1 MSKTTD
7 HDLLELLD
15 ADVRRCRAM
24 TEGDLA
30 ALAAL
35 LSDDLV
41 YTHASGR
48 VETKA
53 QYLDAM
59 RSGKVRY
66 RAVHREGIVA
76 SVRGE
81 MGITQGVLTLEVER
95 EGRPGTV
102 VCRVLCVWTRE
113 RRGWTML
120 AYAGT
125 PVPKA

>member
-1 MSKTTD
+1 MSTTD
-7 HDLLELLD
+7 EQAVRGLLD

-30 ALAAL
+30 ALDAL
-35 LSDDLV
+35 LHDDLV

-53 QYLDAM
+53 QYLDAL
-59 RSGKVRY
+59 RNGKVRY
-66 RAVHREGIVA
+66 RGVHREGIVGT
-76 SVRGE
+76 VRGD

-95 EGRPGTV
+95 EGRPATV
-102 VCRVLCVWTRE
+102 VCRVLCAWTRE
-113 RRGWTML
+113 PRGWTML